1 VEEEMPGFLA
11 ATREWFRSNSCVIW
25 FRFDSTMGKR
35 SLGGVQVRFYSINV
49 EEEMPGFLAATRE
62 WFRSD
67 SCVIWFRFI
76 SCMHYR
82 LYREEELRSGSGSI
96 LFF

>member
-1 VEEEMPGFLA
+1 LIIADRNDPLAERLNSLEDVEEEMPGFLA
-11 ATREWFRSNSCVIW
+11 ATRE
-25 FRFDSTMGKR
+25 
-35 SLGGVQVRFYSINV
+35 
-49 EEEMPGFLAATRE
+49 
-62 WFRSD
+62 
-67 SCVIWFRFI
+67 WFRFI